1 MGTKTIRK
9 VQRFKEEK
17 VINNAK
23 CHGELK
29 MVDEEYYLDLKMS
42 EILCFCSRKFSRI
55 LREESAIWWYMHK

>member
-42 EILCFCSRKFSRI
+42 EIDPMFLLEKV
-55 LREESAIWWYMHK
+55 